1 MQREFVANRFV
12 YLGGDPKQK
21 GGGGVGGGGRE
32 RERERDLAG
41 KVALPTSGRRS
52 FCLRSET

>member
-21 GGGGVGGGGRE
+21 GGGGGSWGGE
-32 RERERDLAG
+32 RERERKRLG
-41 KVALPTSGRRS
+41 RESGATHVR
-52 FCLRSET
+52 